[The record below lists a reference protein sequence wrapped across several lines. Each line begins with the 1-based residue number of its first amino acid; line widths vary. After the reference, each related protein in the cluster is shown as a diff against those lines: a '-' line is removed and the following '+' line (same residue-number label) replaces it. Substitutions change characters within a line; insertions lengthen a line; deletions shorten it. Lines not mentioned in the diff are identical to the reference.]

1 MACAGV
7 QRDIRVH
14 STDFAIDILASMA
27 ERLNDD
33 SLTDGTKLQYLG
45 EDVVLSKSITECG
58 ISSGAVIFAVRSN
71 DLLPEVILTPRTSE
85 VYTSTSN

>member
-1 MACAGV
+1 
-7 QRDIRVH
+7 
-14 STDFAIDILASMA
+14 MA

-33 SLTDGTKLQYLG
+33 SPTDGTKLQYLG

-85 VYTSTSN
+85 VYTSTKL

>member
-1 MACAGV
+1 
-7 QRDIRVH
+7 
-14 STDFAIDILASMA
+14 MA

-33 SLTDGTKLQYLG
+33 SPTDGTKLQYLG

-85 VYTSTSN
+85 VSIRVLESVGSRLYGRRTV